1 MMQKRGWEPPV
12 GGNGLPQSYWLN
24 DPISD
29 ECRRPQATPD
39 KTRCG
44 RPTGADSNARA

>member
-29 ECRRPQATPD
+29 ECRRPQAESGQD
-39 KTRCG
+39 ALQKTDG
-44 RPTGADSNARA
+44 SGS